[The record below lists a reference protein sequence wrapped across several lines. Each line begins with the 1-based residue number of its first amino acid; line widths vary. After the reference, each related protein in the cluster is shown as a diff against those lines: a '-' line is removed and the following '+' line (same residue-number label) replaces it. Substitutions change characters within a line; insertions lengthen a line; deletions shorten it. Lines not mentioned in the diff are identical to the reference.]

1 MREFI
6 IQEIIMFREF
16 KKEEIAEQRKK
27 LESLSDFQLL
37 EKFVL
42 AMRHSYYY
50 EGYEDGYD
58 QGYGDR
64 SDEYECG
71 ES

>member
-1 MREFI
+1 MRESI
-6 IQEIIMFREF
+6 IEEIIMFCEF
-16 KKEEIAEQRKK
+16 KKEEIAEERKK

-37 EKFVL
+37 EKFVI

-50 EGYEDGYD
+50 EGYQDGYD
-58 QGYGDR
+58 DA
-64 SDEYECG
+64 SDECDCG